1 MGSQVFEST
10 FDFKVDIR
18 IGAGAFVCGEE
29 TALIH
34 SIEGGRGTPR
44 TRPPYPAQSGLD
56 GCPTLINNVESYAN
70 IAAII
75 REGAAWYANIGTASS
90 KGTKIFALT
99 GKIRNNGLIE
109 VPMGIT
115 LREIVEEMGGGI
127 PDGQVKAVQTGGPS
141 GGCIPANLLDT
152 PVDYESLAKL
162 GSMMDSGG
170 WWLWMIPPVWWKWR
184 NSIWNSV
191 ARSPVVNVSPVARE
205 QYKCL
210 NYWPKLSLERPIFTT
225 SKT

>member
-70 IAAII
+70 IAPII
-75 REGAAWYANIGTASS
+75 RSGAAWYANIGTATS

-99 GKIRNNGLIE
+99 GKIGNNGLIE

-115 LREIVEEMGGGI
+115 LREIVEEMGGGV

-162 GSMMDSGG
+162 GSMMGSGG
-170 WWLWMIPPVWWKWR
+170 MVVMDDRPVWWKWR